1 MSRTSRLCLK
11 ELEPQLGKQVSLSGW
26 VSFVRKAKE
35 VTFVGLRDG
44 ENHPDL
50 LQIVVPN
57 NQVDGLKLEDV
68 VSVSGV
74 LEQRPKG
81 FEIKPT
87 TLVVENRCQHPLPLN
102 IKLATNEV
110 QTPQQRDN
118 SLRYRYLDLR
128 IRPHLQR
135 NLHIRGTAALA
146 MRNLLTETEGFLE
159 VETPTLFKS
168 TPEGA
173 REFLVPVASESI
185 PKFYA
190 LVQSPQQYKQ
200 MLMVGGIDRYFQ
212 FARCYRD
219 EGGRADRQPEF
230 TQLDMEMAF
239 VNQCEHVQLA
249 VEKVVCAGWIAAYNK
264 YPQVVPL
271 PPQLNQ
277 RFYEIPL
284 ERALQEY
291 GSDKPNLSFGMKI
304 ESGKQITAM
313 GLAVSL
319 SKKEKSDLIR
329 QVTTLAGVLV
339 KDVDFTQT
347 GHVVV
352 NALELN
358 KLGKARLVLHE
369 WMLYKQ
375 IPISPGELPLHEPF
389 WVTDFNLFE
398 CDENGMISSTHH
410 PFTSPHPDDLSKL
423 QQVLE
428 DIRNGR
434 DPDKIRLTKLR
445 ALHYDLVCDG
455 VELGGGSIRIH
466 NSKLQE
472 QVLRDALG
480 ISQQDCR
487 LQFSHLLDALAL
499 GAPPHGGFA
508 LGFDRFV
515 SMLCGAGSLSDTLAF
530 PKSSTGTDP
539 LTGAPCVLTETQSN
553 VLQRLALRGV

>member
-1 MSRTSRLCLK
+1 MSRTARLCLR

-50 LQIVVPN
+50 LQIVLPN
-57 NQVDGLKLEDV
+57 EQVDGLKLEDV

-74 LEQRPKG
+74 LERRPKG

-87 TLVVENRCQHPLPLN
+87 ALVVENRCQHPLPLN
-102 IKLATNEV
+102 VKLEV

-146 MRNLLTETEGFLE
+146 MRNLLAEGEGFLE

-173 REFLVPVASESI
+173 REFLVPVASEST

-200 MLMVGGIDRYFQ
+200 MLMVGAVDRYFQ

-239 VNQCEHVQLA
+239 VSSCEHVQVA
-249 VEKVVCAGWIAAYNK
+249 VEKVVCAGWAAAHAK
-264 YPQVVPL
+264 YPQVVPK
-271 PPQLNQ
+271 PPAPNQ
-277 RFYEIPL
+277 RFFEMPL
-284 ERALQEY
+284 ERAMQAY
-291 GSDKPNLSFGMKI
+291 GSDKPNLSFGMQI
-304 ESGKQITAM
+304 EEGKRVTAV
-313 GLAVSL
+313 GLALSL
-319 SKKEKSDLIR
+319 SKKERSDLIR

-339 KDVDFTQT
+339 ADVEFTQT
-347 GHVVV
+347 GDVVV
-352 NALELN
+352 RSSELG

-369 WMLYKQ
+369 WMVRQQLSV
-375 IPISPGELPLHEPF
+375 PAGELPPHEPF

-398 CDENGMISSTHH
+398 RDESGGVSSTHH
-410 PFTSPHPDDLSKL
+410 PFTSPHPTDLPKL
-423 QQVLE
+423 NRVLD
-428 DIRNGR
+428 DIREGR
-434 DPDKIRLTKLR
+434 DVDKARLTELR

-466 NSKLQE
+466 NSQLQE
-472 QVLRDALG
+472 RVLRDALG

-487 LQFSHLLDALAL
+487 SQFGHLLDALAL

-539 LTGAPCVLTETQSN
+539 LTGAPCVLTDTQSD
-553 VLQRLALRGV
+553 VLQRFALRAV